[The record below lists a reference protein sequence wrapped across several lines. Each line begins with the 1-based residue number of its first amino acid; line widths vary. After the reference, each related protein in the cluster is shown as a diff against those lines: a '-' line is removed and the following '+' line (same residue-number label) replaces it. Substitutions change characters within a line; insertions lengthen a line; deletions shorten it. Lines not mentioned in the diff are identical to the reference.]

1 MSDKLYLGRQIT
13 DFSAPSKF
21 SPYSRVTIWYD
32 DENAYTAGD
41 DTGRT
46 LEVDCPWATQAM
58 ANNLLAAVS
67 GYAYQPFSATGAILD
82 PAAELGDGI
91 TVNGIYSLLAA
102 IDTTADALDSA
113 DIGAPGEEEVD
124 HEYPYLSPQDRAL
137 KRKVA
142 LGALY
147 YGTRISRNKGLE
159 IVKTDGETEKARVIL
174 NADTLAFYN
183 DDGDE
188 ALYFDAAAG
197 KYKFRGIINVND
209 KFLVDKDGNVTLGG
223 NVVFTGESSF
233 TQVKYSTDKETWV
246 DEWDEAWEN
255 TSTEVWAKYSYNAG
269 TTWTSPILI
278 QAKNGERGPA
288 GSSASVTF
296 NNIKTALMRAA
307 YTEDTFITA
316 DEFGSPNIY
325 GGKIYGAEIYA
336 GSGDSDEGYA
346 AMTANGFDVVSSGD
360 LHKIGLG
367 LETIG
372 SIDYPYLILG
382 AGSGDVGSDN
392 GVVKKFTT
400 GVWIGDSS
408 AIGVSSSSQIT
419 GTGIFISFGSNT
431 IYQVKNGAM
440 SEIGSGSGGDITV
453 RAVWG

>member
-1 MSDKLYLGRQIT
+1 MSDKLDLGRQIT
-13 DFSAPSKF
+13 DFSAPPKF
-21 SPYSRVTIWYD
+21 LPYSRVTIWYD
-32 DENAYTAGD
+32 DEHAYTAGD

-58 ANNLLAAVS
+58 ANNLLASVS
-67 GYAYQPFSATGAILD
+67 GYAYQPFSTSGAILD
-82 PAAELGDGI
+82 PAAELGDAI
-91 TVNGIYSLLAA
+91 TVNGISSLLAS
-102 IDTTADALDSA
+102 IDTTADALYSA

-124 HEYPYLSPQDRAL
+124 HEYPYLSHQDRAL

-142 LGALY
+142 LGVLY

-159 IVKTDGETEKARVIL
+159 IVKTDGDTEKARVIL

-183 DDGDE
+183 DDGEE

-233 TQVKYSTDKETWV
+233 TQVKYSTDKTTWV

-269 TTWTSPILI
+269 TTWTSPILV

-296 NNIKTALMRAA
+296 ANIKAALIRANA
-307 YTEDTFITA
+307 TESTFITA

-336 GSGDSDEGYA
+336 GSGYTDEGYA
-346 AMTANGFDVVSSGD
+346 AMTANGFDVVSAGD

-382 AGSGDVGSDN
+382 AGSGDTGSDN

-400 GVWIGDSS
+400 GIWIGDSS
-408 AIGVSSSSQIT
+408 AIGVANSNQIT

-440 SEIGSGSGGDITV
+440 SEIGSGSGGEVTV

>member
-1 MSDKLYLGRQIT
+1 MNNKFYLGQNVSSLDVYELVGPIT
-13 DFSAPSKF
+13 GIHLT
-21 SPYSRVTIWYD
+21 V
-32 DENAYTAGD
+32 D
-41 DTGRT
+41 DTLSYQSGPGDGYVFEIT
-46 LEVDCPWATQAM
+46 CPWGTQAM
-58 ANNLLAAVS
+58 ADSLYQKLGGKSYQGYQASGAV
-67 GYAYQPFSATGAILD
+67 LD
-82 PAAELGDGI
+82 ISSELGDGV
-91 TVNGIYSLLAA
+91 TVDGVYVPLVSQSL
-102 IDTTADALDSA
+102 SFSSEVFS

-147 YGTRISRNKGLE
+147 YGTRITRNKGLE

-183 DDGDE
+183 DDGEE

-233 TQVKYSTDKETWV
+233 TLVKYSTDKETWV
-246 DEWDEAWEN
+246 DEWDNAWEN

-269 TTWTSPILI
+269 TTWTSPILV

-296 NNIKTALMRAA
+296 ANIKAALMRANA
-307 YTEDTFITA
+307 TESTFITA

-346 AMTANGFDVVSSGD
+346 AMTANGFDVVSAD
-360 LHKIGLG
+360 ALHKIGLG

-382 AGSGDVGSDN
+382 AGSGDTGADN

-400 GVWIGDSS
+400 GIWIGDSS
-408 AIGVSSSSQIT
+408 AIGVANSGQIT
-419 GTGIFISFGSNT
+419 GTGIFVSFGSNT
-431 IYQVKNGAM
+431 IYQVKNGSM
-440 SEIGSGSGGDITV
+440 SEIGSGSGGEVTV